1 MPCAIIQGNEIDC
14 RDSVGGIA
22 EVYLTEYA
30 NVPQANI
37 TASSGT
43 ITAMTCSST
52 KKFWTF
58 KVEKEVAEFVEKEIS
73 SVENGTL
80 FYEQT
85 LTFNMKKM
93 SASNRNNVRNIAQ
106 NRTLIIVKDNNG
118 KYWLIGQ
125 TLGADKVGGTN
136 ENRSGKAMGDLNG
149 YMLSFTAKEPVP
161 ANEVTA
167 ALLTTLTVAA
177 P

>member
-1 MPCAIIQGNEIDC
+1 MACAIAQGSEIDC
-14 RDSVGGIA
+14 RDSIGGIA
-22 EVYLTEYA
+22 EVYITEYA

-58 KVEKEVAEFVEKEIS
+58 KLEKEVAEFIEKEVA

-80 FYEQT
+80 YYEQT
-85 LTFNMKKM
+85 LNFNMKKM
-93 SASNRNNVRNIAQ
+93 SASNRNNIRNITQ
-106 NRTLIIVKDNNG
+106 NRCLIIVKDNNG
-118 KYWLIGQ
+118 KYWLMGQ

-136 ENRSGKAMGDLNG
+136 EARSGKAMGDLNG
-149 YMLSFTAKEPVP
+149 YMLSFLGKEPSP

-177 P
+177 